1 MYIFFQDRNIRN
13 EILARIEE
21 LDEALLNDLF
31 DGSEDD
37 EGFSA
42 DERLPLA
49 LTSLLNDGSGP
60 MQTIEKVRYTSVK
73 GHSKTRWHS
82 ILIMCESLGT
92 QRAAVNRVIPTLKK
106 PITINVE
113 EWDLMINLVR
123 FLKIFKEAVDTF
135 SSEKNPT
142 LSSALIFRIE
152 IESVLTSNDDD
163 HYIIAELKEKML
175 NRLDY
180 RFPITDEILIGTLL
194 DPRLQNLPRLQSEL
208 DKRNVT
214 KLEFLKNEIT
224 KILPRPTTQNS
235 NPAGQSESS
244 STVADEPQSSTVAS
258 KSPKKSK
265 SKSKKKETSLLSKL
279 IKKHAYE
286 YEANKDSTNHDLKV
300 NEEIHKYFLTVIPHD
315 EIDDFKILSFW
326 KDNKRS
332 LPLLCELVKKYLCI
346 PVTSTSSERAFSYA
360 GILISAKRSSL
371 SPYVVEKTLF
381 IHDNYDV
388 VKTKLFVNID
398 TNFDD

>member
-1 MYIFFQDRNIRN
+1 MYIFFQDKNVRN
-13 EILARIEE
+13 EILARIDE

-42 DERLPLA
+42 EERLPLA
-49 LTSLLNDGSGP
+49 LTSLLNDSDL
-60 MQTIEKVRYTSVK
+60 MQTIDKERYISVK

-82 ILIMCESLGT
+82 ILVMCESLGT
-92 QRAAVNRVIPTLKK
+92 QRVAVNRVIPTLKK
-106 PITINVE
+106 PITINIE

-123 FLKIFKEAVDTF
+123 FLKIFQEAVETF
-135 SSEKNPT
+135 SFEKKPT
-142 LSSALIFRIE
+142 LPSALIFRIE
-152 IESVLTSNDDD
+152 IESVLQPNNDD

-214 KLEFLKNEIT
+214 KFEFLKNEIA
-224 KILPRPTTQNS
+224 KILPRPTT
-235 NPAGQSESS
+235 GQSESS
-244 STVADEPQSSTVAS
+244 STKADQPRSSTVAS
-258 KSPKKSK
+258 KSTTNSKPKSK
-265 SKSKKKETSLLSKL
+265 QKQPSVLSKL

-286 YEANKDSTNHDLKV
+286 TNTDPTNHDVKV

-315 EIDDFKILSFW
+315 KIDDFKVLSFW
-326 KDNKRS
+326 KDNKSS
-332 LPLLCELVKKYLCI
+332 LPLLGELVKKFLCI

-381 IHDNYDV
+381 IHDNYDL
-388 VKTKLFVNID
+388 VKKQLFANID
-398 TNFDD
+398 TNVDD

>member
-1 MYIFFQDRNIRN
+1 M
-13 EILARIEE
+13 ARIDE

-42 DERLPLA
+42 AERLPLA
-49 LTSLLNDGSGP
+49 LTTLLDDESDP
-60 MQTIEKVRYTSVK
+60 MKTIDKGRHISVK
-73 GHSKTRWHS
+73 NYSKTRWHS

-92 QRAAVNRVIPTLKK
+92 QRVAVNRVIPTLKN

-113 EWDLMINLVR
+113 EWDLIINLVR
-123 FLKIFKEAVDTF
+123 FLKIFQEAVETF
-135 SSEKNPT
+135 SSEKKPT
-142 LSSALIFRIE
+142 MSTALIFRIE
-152 IESVLTSNDDD
+152 IESALAANEND

-175 NRLDY
+175 SRLEY

-214 KLEFLKNEIT
+214 KFQFLKNEIL
-224 KILPRPTTQNS
+224 KILPTT
-235 NPAGQSESS
+235 SS
-244 STVADEPQSSTVAS
+244 SVASEPRSSTSAS
-258 KSPKKSK
+258 KSPQKSK
-265 SKSKKKETSLLSKL
+265 SKQKQPSVLSKL

-286 YEANKDSTNHDLKV
+286 TNQEPVNHDHKV
-300 NEEIHKYFLTVIPHD
+300 NEEIHKYFLTLIRHN
-315 EIDDFKILSFW
+315 EIDDFNVLSFW
-326 KDNKRS
+326 KDHKSS
-332 LPLLCELVKKYLCI
+332 LPLLGELVKKYLCI

-381 IHDNYDV
+381 IHDNYDL
-388 VKTKLFVNID
+388 VKAKLFVNID
-398 TNFDD
+398 NNDD